1 MESERLDPLDRK
13 ILSILAE
20 DGRAS
25 LVEIGRR
32 VALSAPAVK
41 RRIER
46 LEHTGIIRGY
56 AAVVDQRAMGTGTE
70 AFLEVYCEGDTSLAT
85 LRRIVGGH
93 PEVVGAYT
101 VAGDAE
107 ALLHVRT
114 RDIEH
119 LEETLERI
127 HAEPSVVRTRTQVVL
142 TNLLERRG
150 GGVQAGE

>member
-1 MESERLDPLDRK
+1 MDALDRK
-13 ILSILAE
+13 ILSILVD

-25 LVEIGRR
+25 LAEIGRR
-32 VALSAPAVK
+32 VALSPPAVK
-41 RRIER
+41 RRIDR
-46 LEHTGIIRGY
+46 LEREGTIRGY
-56 AAVVDQRAMGTGTE
+56 SAVVDHGALGARTE

-114 RDIEH
+114 RDIQH

-142 TNLLERRG
+142 TNLLERH
-150 GGVQAGE
+150 GGVGPGGE

>member
-1 MESERLDPLDRK
+1 MDALDRK
-13 ILSILAE
+13 ILSFLVE
-20 DGRAS
+20 DARAS

-32 VALSAPAVK
+32 VALSPPAVK
-41 RRIER
+41 RRIDR
-46 LEHTGIIRGY
+46 LEREGTIRGY
-56 AAVVDQRAMGTGTE
+56 SAVVDHGVLGARTE

-114 RDIEH
+114 TDIQH

-127 HAEPSVVRTRTQVVL
+127 HSEPSVVRTRTQVVL
-142 TNLLERRG
+142 TNLLERHG
-150 GGVQAGE
+150 GGAPGGE